1 MWASILTF
9 LSGIAGP
16 IINLFK
22 SRSDLN
28 NTPQQQEN
36 VEAQR
41 IAADDAK
48 NQKAV
53 EDDLKG
59 AQP

>member
-1 MWASILTF
+1 MWASFLTF
-9 LSGIAGP
+9 LSGVAGP